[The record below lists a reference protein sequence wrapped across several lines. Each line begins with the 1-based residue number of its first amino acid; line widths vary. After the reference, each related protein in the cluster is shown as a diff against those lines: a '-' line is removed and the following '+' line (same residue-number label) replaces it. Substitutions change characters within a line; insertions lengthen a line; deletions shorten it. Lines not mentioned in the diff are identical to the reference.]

1 MIIKR
6 IKNGEGIVSMM
17 EMNGIYVF
25 NVGNHYH
32 FYTGAEE
39 YIGTVVF
46 PDKQISKLAE
56 RNALNLITAALSLR
70 WKL

>member
-1 MIIKR
+1 MT
-6 IKNGEGIVSMM
+6 

-39 YIGTVVF
+39 YIGTVDF

-56 RNALNLITAALSLR
+56 RNTLNLI
-70 WKL
+70 